1 MLALLTYILS
11 FGLLF
16 AEPAAMAWA
25 YHWFV
30 YPETHFALSYWAF
43 FGLNFIAFVFIEY
56 LPASDLHM
64 ALNMDKEE
72 RSSFAILRMATKW
85 FMFLTAWG
93 VFFIVHLI
101 IH

>member
-1 MLALLTYILS
+1 MTFVTLILS

-43 FGLNFIAFVFIEY
+43 FGLNFIMFLYVEY
-56 LPASDLHM
+56 VPAADLHI
-64 ALNMDKEE
+64 ALEMDKDE
-72 RSSFAILRMATKW
+72 RTPFAVMRLATKW
-85 FMFLTAWG
+85 LVFLSAWG
-93 VFFIVHLI
+93 VFFIIHLI